1 MTTISPAARRARRAL
16 TALGI
21 VAASIMVLAP
31 VAGAERPGVAAEA
44 QSESSQEG
52 PSARSSTP
60 SATEPQSQAQVVSR
74 EGTARSSEDTG
85 RYAHTLCHRTGSAA
99 DPYVQITVAFR
110 TADGEVVSSDGGHER
125 HDGPVFD
132 PATMGEGDPRG
143 DIIPPFTT
151 PDGVRYAGK
160 NWSEGKATFDN
171 GCVPVG
177 PTVPAD
183 PAEDDGE
190 ATPGRA
196 EVPANRG
203 EDARGAELDREDDGV
218 QQDGAEDGATER
230 AATSR
235 RRPDVLTG
243 RSSAGAGGSADVVE
257 DRVLSAGG
265 ATGDIAS
272 VLGQQVT
279 RDPESGPVV
288 SAADSQSTL
297 ATGLAR
303 TDSGFL
309 VALMLGLSVL
319 IGGYVAVDALRDR
332 VRRTD

>member
-1 MTTISPAARRARRAL
+1 MTTISPAARRTRRAL
-16 TALGI
+16 AALGV

-31 VAGAERPGVAAEA
+31 VAGAERRGVAAEP
-44 QSESSQEG
+44 QSESFQEG
-52 PSARSSTP
+52 PSARSSAP
-60 SATEPQSQAQVVSR
+60 SATEPESQSQVLSR

-85 RYAHTLCHRTGSAA
+85 RYEHTLCHRTGSAA

-110 TADGEVVSSDGGHER
+110 TADGGVVSSDGGHES

-132 PATMGEGDPRG
+132 PATMGEGDTWG

-151 PDGVRYAGK
+151 LDGVRYAGK
-160 NWSEGKATFDN
+160 NWSEGQATFDN

-177 PTVPAD
+177 PTAPAD

-190 ATPGRA
+190 ATPDRA

-203 EDARGAELDREDDGV
+203 KDARGEELDREDDGV
-218 QQDGAEDGATER
+218 QQDSAEDGATEG
-230 AATSR
+230 AVTSP
-235 RRPDVLTG
+235 RRPDALLG
-243 RSSAGAGGSADVVE
+243 RSSAGAGGSADAVE
-257 DRVLSAGG
+257 ERVLSSGG

-279 RDPESGPVV
+279 RDPESGAVV
-288 SAADSQSTL
+288 PAADSESTL

-303 TDSGFL
+303 TDSGLL